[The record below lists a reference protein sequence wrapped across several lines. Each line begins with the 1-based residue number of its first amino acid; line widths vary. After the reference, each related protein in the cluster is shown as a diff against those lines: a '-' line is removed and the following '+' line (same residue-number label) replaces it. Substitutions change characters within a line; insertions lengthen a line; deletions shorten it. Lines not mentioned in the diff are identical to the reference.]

1 MIYAY
6 RHGWMIRMSPVIV
19 FSGERVIGDLSCLE
33 ECAVVHTVEIQRLA
47 FNKEVRSRDTDV
59 QVSIPGSR
67 TQIQRLLCSLIT

>member
-19 FSGERVIGDLSCLE
+19 FSGERVRGDLSCLE

-47 FNKEVRSRDTDV
+47 FVKEVRSRDTDV

-67 TQIQRLLCSLIT
+67 TQIPRLLCRLVT